1 MNKPT
6 EDPTDHVERSKKEQ
20 VLDAVKAVLKQYP
33 RYRIY
38 TTGHSLGAAMATLAS
53 YYLATDLDIMPN
65 CPVTCLNFAS
75 PRVGDGNFLDAV
87 QVLERKGLLRI
98 CRFVND
104 KDLICVLPT
113 LNYKHVGF
121 MVKLYREP
129 KGKKLKVCYPKFNE
143 TWGRWW
149 ERAISMSWPAAFN
162 LTYDHSAGEYGR
174 RVELYKKQLE
184 GKFLDRLYRDANRT
198 GFIKSKKYRD
208 PNA

>member
-6 EDPTDHVERSKKEQ
+6 EDPNDHVERSKKDQ
-20 VLDAVKAVLKQYP
+20 VLEAVKEVLRKYP
-33 RYRIY
+33 GYRIY

-53 YYLATDLDIMPN
+53 YYLATDRDIIPN

-121 MVKLYREP
+121 MVKLDREP
-129 KGKKLKVCYPKFNE
+129 GKKIKVCYPKFNE

-149 ERAISMSWPAAFN
+149 ERAIAMSWPAAFN

-184 GKFLDRLYRDANRT
+184 GKFLDKLYRDDLRT
-198 GFIKSKKYRD
+198 GFINKKIFGED
-208 PNA
+208 EL